1 MPLPEI
7 RLVKISLLKMT
18 PWLSEM
24 KAAGL
29 SMAKSTNHYAIY
41 RSSELVGF
49 TGLMWIGT
57 TARFKSSY
65 VFPQYRRQGIY
76 NVSQKLL
83 IAIAEAGNATV
94 LEATATKMSRQWFL
108 DNGFE
113 VVTQFKDMVKVE
125 KPV

>member
-1 MPLPEI
+1 MINLRPIEL
-7 RLVKISLLKMT
+7 SKMT

-29 SMAKSTNHYAIY
+29 SIAESTNHYAIY
-41 RSSELVGF
+41 RGSELVGF
-49 TGLMWIGT
+49 TGLMWIGK

-76 NVSQKLL
+76 DASQKLL
-83 IAIAEAGNATV
+83 IAIAETGSATM
-94 LEATATKMSRQWFL
+94 LEATATKMSKQWFL

-113 VVTQFKDMVKVE
+113 VVVQFRDMIKVE
-125 KPV
+125 KRL

>member
-1 MPLPEI
+1 MINLRPIELA
-7 RLVKISLLKMT
+7 KMT

-29 SMAKSTNHYAIY
+29 SIAESTNHYAIY
-41 RSSELVGF
+41 RGSELVGF
-49 TGLMWIGT
+49 TGLMWIGK

-76 NVSQKLL
+76 DASQNLL
-83 IAIAEAGNATV
+83 IAIAEAGNATM
-94 LEATATKMSRQWFL
+94 LEATATKMSKQWFL

-113 VVTQFKDMVKVE
+113 VVVQFRDMIKVE
-125 KPV
+125 KPL

>member
-1 MPLPEI
+1 MINLRPIEL
-7 RLVKISLLKMT
+7 SKMT

-29 SMAKSTNHYAIY
+29 SIAESTNHYAIY
-41 RSSELVGF
+41 RGSELVGF

-76 NVSQKLL
+76 DASQKLL
-83 IAIAEAGNATV
+83 LAIAETGNATM
-94 LEATATKMSRQWFL
+94 LEATATKMSKQWFL
-108 DNGFE
+108 NNGFE
-113 VVTQFKDMVKVE
+113 VVIQFRDMIKVE
-125 KPV
+125 KPL

>member
-1 MPLPEI
+1 MINLRPIEL
-7 RLVKISLLKMT
+7 SKMT

-29 SMAKSTNHYAIY
+29 SIAESTDHYAIY
-41 RSSELVGF
+41 RGSELVGF
-49 TGLMWIGT
+49 TGLMWIGK

-76 NVSQKLL
+76 DASQKLL
-83 IAIAEAGNATV
+83 IAIAEAGNATM
-94 LEATATKMSRQWFL
+94 LEATATKMSKQWFL

-113 VVTQFKDMVKVE
+113 VVVQFRDMIKVE
-125 KPV
+125 KPL

>member
-1 MPLPEI
+1 MINLRPIEL
-7 RLVKISLLKMT
+7 SKMT

-29 SMAKSTNHYAIY
+29 SIAESTNHYAIY
-41 RSSELVGF
+41 RGSELVGF
-49 TGLMWIGT
+49 TGLMWIGK

-76 NVSQKLL
+76 DASQKLL
-83 IAIAEAGNATV
+83 IAIAETGNATM
-94 LEATATKMSRQWFL
+94 LEATATKMSKQWFL

-113 VVTQFKDMVKVE
+113 VVVQFRDMIKVE
-125 KPV
+125 KPL